1 VPSLHP
7 AIRWFLFALVTF
19 ALGAEEAAHGQITLQ
34 LKWHHQFQ
42 FAGYYA
48 AQEKG
53 YYRDAGLDVNIL
65 EAEPG
70 LDVVGQV
77 VSGRAQYGVGTSA
90 LLLSRQRG
98 QAVVVLAAVFQ
109 HSPIILVASTRSGI
123 TAVQDLAGKRLM
135 IENQADELFAYLRK
149 EGVSEKALTFVPHT
163 FNPNDLI
170 KGKVDCM
177 SAYLTDELYFLDRI
191 HFPYLTFTPRMGGI
205 DFYGDNLFTSEDELK
220 AHPDRVKAF
229 REASLKG
236 WQYAMQHPEEMA
248 DLIIARYGERRGRAY
263 LLYEAQKM
271 NTLVQPSM
279 VDIGYM
285 YPGRWQHIVDTYVE
299 LGLLPQG
306 FTLEGFLYEP
316 EAGIRQVNRRLLTA
330 LVVLVGMGLLFGG
343 AALVLFRLNLRLKGE
358 IASREKAEAA
368 VHLEQ
373 EQSLRLEEQLRQARK
388 MESLGS
394 LAGGIAH
401 DMNNVLGAIL
411 GIASANI
418 ETQAEGGPAH
428 RAFQTIIKASERG
441 GKMVKSLLSFARQS
455 PAETRELDV
464 NAILREEVGLLERT
478 TMSRVHLV
486 MDLEPGLWPILGDAS
501 ALTHA
506 FMNLCVNAVDAMP
519 NQGTLTL
526 RTRNQGRDWVEVL
539 VEDTGIGMSE
549 AVLERALEPFFTTK
563 EVGKGTG
570 LGLSMVYSTVKA
582 HAGTIEL
589 LSKAGEGTCV
599 KMRFPACEPMTQ
611 AGEPAPG
618 PLASGQ
624 ERALTVLVVDDD
636 ELMQSTMAAML
647 QALGHTVLPTPNGE
661 AALAVIEEGYHP
673 DVVILDI
680 NMPGLGGSGTLPRLR
695 ALLPAVPVLLS
706 TGRVD
711 QSALDLAAAFPLV
724 ELLPKPFSFKAL
736 QERLQ
741 PIGRS
746 LG

>member
-1 VPSLHP
+1 VPFLHP
-7 AIRWFLFALVTF
+7 AIRWFLFALVTV
-19 ALGAEEAAHGQITLQ
+19 ALGADEAAHGQITLQ

-70 LDVVGQV
+70 LDVVGRV
-77 VSGRAQYGVGTSA
+77 VSGQAQFGVGTSA

-98 QAVVVLAAVFQ
+98 QAVVVLAAIFQ

-123 TAVQDLAGKRLM
+123 AAVQDLAGKRLM

-149 EGVSEKALTFVPHT
+149 EGVSEKALTIVPHT

-170 KGKVDCM
+170 NGKVDCM
-177 SAYLTDELYFLDRI
+177 SAYLTDELYFLDRV

-205 DFYGDNLFTSEDELK
+205 DFYGDNLFTSESELK

-236 WQYAMQHPEEMA
+236 WRYAMQHPEEMA

-285 YPGRWQHIVDTYVE
+285 YSGRWQHIVDTYVD
-299 LGLLPQG
+299 LGLLPKG
-306 FTLEGFLYEP
+306 FPLEGFLYEP
-316 EAGIRQVNRRLLTA
+316 DAGIRQVNRRLLTA

-343 AALVLFRLNLRLKGE
+343 ATLVLFRLNLRLKGE

-418 ETQAEGGPAH
+418 ETQPEGGPAH

-501 ALTHA
+501 ALTRA

-539 VEDTGIGMSE
+539 VEDTGLGMSE
-549 AVLERALEPFFTTK
+549 AVLARALEPFFTTK

-589 LSKAGEGTCV
+589 LSKPGEGTCV
-599 KMRFPACEPMTQ
+599 KMRFPACEAMAQ
-611 AGEPAPG
+611 AGEPATG
-618 PLASGQ
+618 PLPSGQ
-624 ERALTVLVVDDD
+624 DRLLTVLLVDDD

-647 QALGHTVLPTPNGE
+647 QALGHTVLPTPSGE
-661 AALAVIEEGYHP
+661 AALAVIGEGYHP

-695 ALLPAVPVLLS
+695 ALLPTVPVLLS

-711 QSALDLAAAFPLV
+711 QSALDLTAAFPLV
-724 ELLPKPFSFKAL
+724 DLLPKPFSLKAL

-741 PIGRS
+741 LIGRKP
-746 LG
+746 G